1 MKSGKASGPTGVVVE
16 MLRAGG
22 KSCLE
27 SLTRIFNEML
37 FENKL
42 PGEWKLSSLV
52 PNYKGKG
59 EPQNTN
65 SYRGIKLMEHAFK
78 LYETILNKK
87 LGDIVDID
95 KKKLCL
101 VQEQLKQCLFLR
113 DRQKSIS
120 RKARS
125 CFMYLLIW
133 KKRLIEYR
141 GN

>member
-1 MKSGKASGPTGVVVE
+1 MKSGKASGPTGVVIE

-22 KSCLE
+22 KGCLE

-42 PGEWKLSSLV
+42 PDEWKLSSLV
-52 PNYKGKG
+52 PNYKGKKG

-101 VQEQLKQCLFLR
+101 VEEQLKQCL
-113 DRQKSIS
+113 S
-120 RKARS
+120 
-125 CFMYLLIW
+125 
-133 KKRLIEYR
+133 
-141 GN
+141 